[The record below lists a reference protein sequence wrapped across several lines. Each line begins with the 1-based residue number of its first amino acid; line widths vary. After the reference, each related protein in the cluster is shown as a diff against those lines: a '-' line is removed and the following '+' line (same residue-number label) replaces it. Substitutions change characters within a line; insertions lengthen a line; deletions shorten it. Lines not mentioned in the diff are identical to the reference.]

1 MKKSGFKNAVQPS
14 FLDMINF
21 VNMISKIFIFA
32 LTLSLSNAGWGSSN
46 DPGKVL
52 LRDVQV
58 LTLKSGQMTTGMYL
72 LSSIYWKRCLSHKCN
87 HLRFLENLKAL
98 AMKKNKDDSRYWRS
112 TPHTD
117 FSKSYTIWVII
128 IKIHISISK
137 TKREMNFHQIWRVC
151 LKK

>member
-72 LSSIYWKRCLSHKCN
+72 LRDYSRMD
-87 HLRFLENLKAL
+87 RKAL
-98 AMKKNKDDSRYWRS
+98 AFFPK
-112 TPHTD
+112 
-117 FSKSYTIWVII
+117 
-128 IKIHISISK
+128 
-137 TKREMNFHQIWRVC
+137 
-151 LKK
+151 LKP